1 MEALWCGERNGRRR
15 VIRPPS
21 SSPATDA
28 TIETSRASAG
38 CSGGRM
44 PGRQAAKSDLPAPG
58 GPLISSYGPSRPYW
72 PPLWKKEAIAPDHRE
87 GNSKETT
94 LLHQN
99 ISTAPSLPLGA
110 AKPKVYSYARW
121 STPEQAKGDSN
132 RRQAE
137 AAAKWA
143 ERHGL
148 ELDLS
153 LKITDEGVSAYRG
166 GNALDGGLSRF
177 LEACRKG
184 LIETGSF
191 LLVESLD
198 RISRMAPRKAQR
210 LIDDIVDNGVTI
222 VTLSDD
228 QHYTA
233 ERLDTDPTALLIAL
247 MVAWRAHEESK
258 TKGRRVAGAWEQ
270 KRIRVRANPK
280 ERLTKRGPSWLVP
293 TDKGWSPHPVKTA
306 TVQRI
311 YAMTLA
317 GMGEHKIAAV
327 LNSEGVPVLCK
338 GQHWHRSTVAK
349 VLRNP
354 AVIGTLIPGSI
365 RYIDG
370 QRHHVKEDPIP
381 NAFPAVI
388 SEADW
393 LAVRALKDGRLRG
406 PRGRHA
412 GKLSVHLLAGLAK
425 CPACGAAMIRVNKG
439 SPRKGGLPKL
449 VCRAAKA
456 KAGCRYVSVRVADVE
471 DALLRDWGALFA
483 NTPAADATGELD
495 AQYAELEAAILGT
508 EDHLDN
514 LAETFRQ
521 HRLQTTAREMG
532 RLEAELKG
540 MRVRLEEVD
549 ERRRMADRGL
559 IRARMGDLYALLNP
573 EAPEGNPQE
582 IDKTAINAR
591 LNVLFDAVVIDYR
604 SGQLRF
610 QWRQGGETRLHYAWV
625 D

>member
-1 MEALWCGERNGRRR
+1 
-15 VIRPPS
+15 
-21 SSPATDA
+21 
-28 TIETSRASAG
+28 
-38 CSGGRM
+38 
-44 PGRQAAKSDLPAPG
+44 
-58 GPLISSYGPSRPYW
+58 
-72 PPLWKKEAIAPDHRE
+72 
-87 GNSKETT
+87 
-94 LLHQN
+94 
-99 ISTAPSLPLGA
+99 
-110 AKPKVYSYARW
+110 VYSYARW

-143 ERHGL
+143 ERNGL

-184 LIETGSF
+184 LIEPGSF

-233 ERLDTDPTALLIAL
+233 DRLDNDPTALLIAL

-270 KRIRVRANPK
+270 KRLRVRANPT

-293 TDKGWSPHPVKTA
+293 TESGWTPHATKTA

-317 GMGEHKIAAV
+317 GMGEHRIAAT

-349 VLRNP
+349 LLRNP
-354 AVIGTLIPGSI
+354 AVIGTLIPGCI

-393 LAVRALKDGRLRG
+393 LAVRVLKDGHLRAA
-406 PRGRHA
+406 RGRHA
-412 GKLSVHLLAGLAK
+412 GKPAAVHLFAGLAK

-471 DALLRDWGALFA
+471 NALLRDWGALFA
-483 NTPAADATGELD
+483 NIPADDASGELND
-495 AQYAELEAAILGT
+495 QYMELEAAILGT
-508 EDHLDN
+508 EDHLEN
-514 LAETFRQ
+514 LADTFRR
-521 HRLQTTAREMG
+521 HKLATTAREMA

-540 MRVRLEEVD
+540 MRVRLEELD

-559 IRARMGDLYALLNP
+559 IRGRMDDLHALLTP
-573 EAPEGNPQE
+573 EPTEGEEPEE
-582 IDKTAINAR
+582 IDRTALNAR
-591 LNVLFDAVVIDYR
+591 LNILFEAVVIDYR
-604 SGQLRF
+604 TGLLRF
-610 QWRQGGETRLHYAWV
+610 HWRQGGETRLNYAWV

>member
-1 MEALWCGERNGRRR
+1 VLYQDF
-15 VIRPPS
+15 I
-21 SSPATDA
+21 
-28 TIETSRASAG
+28 
-38 CSGGRM
+38 
-44 PGRQAAKSDLPAPG
+44 K
-58 GPLISSYGPSRPYW
+58 
-72 PPLWKKEAIAPDHRE
+72 
-87 GNSKETT
+87 
-94 LLHQN
+94 
-99 ISTAPSLPLGA
+99 APSLPLGA

-137 AAAKWA
+137 AASKWA
-143 ERHGL
+143 EKNGL

-184 LIETGSF
+184 LIEPGSF
-191 LLVESLD
+191 LIVESLD

-228 QHYTA
+228 QRYTA
-233 ERLDTDPTALLIAL
+233 ERLDNDPTALIISL

-258 TKGRRVAGAWEQ
+258 TKGRRVAEAWNE
-270 KRIRVRANPK
+270 KRRRVRANPK
-280 ERLTKRGPSWLVP
+280 ERLTRRGPSWLTP
-293 TDKGWSPHPVKTA
+293 TADGWTPDPDKAA

-311 YAMTLA
+311 YALTLA
-317 GMGEHKIAAV
+317 GVGEHKIAAV
-327 LNSEGVPVLCK
+327 LNVEGVPVLCK
-338 GQHWHRSTVAK
+338 GQHWHRSTVSK

-354 AVIGTLIPGSI
+354 AVIGTLVPGHI

-370 QRHHVKEDPIP
+370 QRHHVKEGPIP

-388 SEADW
+388 GETDW
-393 LAVRALKDGRLRG
+393 LAVRALKDGKLRAA
-406 PRGRHA
+406 RGRHA
-412 GKLSVHLLAGLAK
+412 GKPTAVHLFAGLAK

-439 SPRKGGLPKL
+439 STRKGGLPKL

-456 KAGCRYVSVRVADVE
+456 KAGCRYVSVGVSVVE
-471 DALLRDWGALFA
+471 SALLDNWGSLFA
-483 NTPAADATGELD
+483 SVPADDPSGELD
-495 AQYAELEAAILGT
+495 AQYMSLEGAIFGT
-508 EDHLDN
+508 EDHLDD
-514 LAETFRQ
+514 LAETFKR

-532 RLEAELKG
+532 RLEADLKG
-540 MRVRLEEVD
+540 MRVRLVELD

-559 IRARMGDLYALLNP
+559 IRARMDELHALLD
-573 EAPEGNPQE
+573 PEGPDGEPAELDRSAVNTML
-582 IDKTAINAR
+582 K
-591 LNVLFDAVVIDYR
+591 VLFDGVVIDYPTGR
-604 SGQLRF
+604 LRF
-610 QWRQGGETRLHYAWV
+610 CWRQGGESGICYAWV